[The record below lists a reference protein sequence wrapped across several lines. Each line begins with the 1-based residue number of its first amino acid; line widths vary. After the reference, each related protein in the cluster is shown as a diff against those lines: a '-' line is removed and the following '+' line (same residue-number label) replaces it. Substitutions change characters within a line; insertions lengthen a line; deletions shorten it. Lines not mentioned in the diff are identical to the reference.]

1 MQQQMLKRHTA
12 QDAQVTFSSRC
23 ISDIQQMHFSRVGDS
38 SAKSHHKRR
47 HSAAD
52 AQVIFS
58 KYISQELVMQLP
70 KHTEKKNAS
79 FL

>member
-1 MQQQMLKRHTA
+1 
-12 QDAQVTFSSRC
+12 
-23 ISDIQQMHFSRVGDS
+23 MHFSTVGDS
-38 SAKSHHKRR
+38 SAKSHQKRR
-47 HSAAD
+47 HSAAH

>member
-1 MQQQMLKRHTA
+1 
-12 QDAQVTFSSRC
+12 
-23 ISDIQQMHFSRVGDS
+23 MHFSRVGDS
-38 SAKSHHKRR
+38 RAKSHQKHR

-58 KYISQELVMQLP
+58 RYISQELVIQVP